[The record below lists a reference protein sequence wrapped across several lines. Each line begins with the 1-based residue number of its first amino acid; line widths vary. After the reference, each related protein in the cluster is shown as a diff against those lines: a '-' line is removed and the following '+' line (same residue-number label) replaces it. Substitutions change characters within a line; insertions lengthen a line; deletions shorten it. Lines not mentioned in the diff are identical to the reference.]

1 MLCYRGI
8 VPTTCDELF
17 KTMGQNDDPGKRYE
31 VMFSML
37 EIYNEQVWNLVYTFI
52 CYYVLNMGQY
62 S

>member
-1 MLCYRGI
+1 M
-8 VPTTCDELF
+8 PTTCDELF

-52 CYYVLNMGQY
+52 CDYVLNMGQY